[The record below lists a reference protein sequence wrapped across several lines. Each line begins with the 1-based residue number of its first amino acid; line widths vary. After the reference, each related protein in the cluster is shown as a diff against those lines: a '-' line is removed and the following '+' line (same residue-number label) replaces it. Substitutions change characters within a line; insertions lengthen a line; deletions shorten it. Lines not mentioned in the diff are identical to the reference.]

1 MLIFLVN
8 LSEEER
14 KKKERKIIIIYKEKH
29 SEAPYVI
36 DVAVIF

>member
-14 KKKERKIIIIYKEKH
+14 KKERKIIIYKEKTQRL
-29 SEAPYVI
+29 PYVI

>member
-14 KKKERKIIIIYKEKH
+14 KKKERKENYYIYKEKTQRL
-29 SEAPYVI
+29 PT
-36 DVAVIF
+36 

>member
-14 KKKERKIIIIYKEKH
+14 KKERKIIIYKEKN

>member
-14 KKKERKIIIIYKEKH
+14 KHERKIIIYKEKN

>member
-14 KKKERKIIIIYKEKH
+14 KKEKLLYIKKKN

>member
-14 KKKERKIIIIYKEKH
+14 KKEERKIIIYKEKN